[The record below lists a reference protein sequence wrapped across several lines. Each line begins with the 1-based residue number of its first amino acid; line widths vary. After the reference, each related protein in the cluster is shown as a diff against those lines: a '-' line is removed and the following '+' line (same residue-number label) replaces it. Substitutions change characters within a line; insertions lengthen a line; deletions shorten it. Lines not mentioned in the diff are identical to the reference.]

1 LEEQPKHVID
11 LLHHLTPKLD
21 HERVAREVKNKDRDN
36 LPLIKKYLE
45 TVQENDLTQVNEVL
59 NQLYME
65 EEDYD
70 TLRQSI
76 DKYRN
81 FDQAALAKQ
90 LENHE
95 LLEFRRISAYLYK
108 LNKQW
113 ENSIA
118 LSKKDSLYRDA
129 METAAQSKKQSVAED
144 LLQFFVENG
153 LKDCFAACLYNCYN
167 LIRPDVAME
176 LSWRHKIQDM
186 SMPYLIQVVREY
198 TSKVDDLH
206 KAQKEQ
212 QAQSKELEEAKKKQL
227 ESVDNY
233 GMDANVYSYAPSYI
247 PTQTIVAPMGYAPYG
262 STIPNQMS
270 PQQYN
275 MDMNQGGGSFF

>member
-1 LEEQPKHVID
+1 M
-11 LLHHLTPKLD
+11 
-21 HERVAREVKNKDRDN
+21 
-36 LPLIKKYLE
+36 
-45 TVQENDLTQVNEVL
+45 TQVNEVL
-59 NQLYME
+59 NQLYID
-65 EEDYD
+65 EEDYE

-81 FDQAALAKQ
+81 FDQPSLAKQ

-113 ENSIA
+113 ENSIS

-144 LLQFFVENG
+144 LLTFFVEKG

-176 LSWRHKIQDM
+176 LAWRYKIQDM
-186 SMPYLIQVVREY
+186 SMPYMIQVVREY
-198 TSKVDDLH
+198 TGKVDELF
-206 KAQKEQ
+206 KAQRDAQEQ
-212 QAQSKELEEAKKKQL
+212 AKALAEAQKKQL

-233 GMDANVYSYAPSYI
+233 GMDSGAYTYVPSTYM
-247 PTQTIVAPMGYAPYG
+247 PAQTIVAPMGYGYG
-262 STIPNQMS
+262 ATIPNQQMQQ
-270 PQQYN
+270 QQYGG
-275 MDMNQGGGSFF
+275 MDMNQGAQFF